1 MLYKLEII
9 GVRDPLLAQFRSYL
23 TNRRHRTV
31 IDGRASYWSFVPY
44 GVPQGSIIGPFLF
57 LIFINN
63 ITDNISVDTQVL
75 LYTDDANC
83 SRELLNDDDHAT
95 LQSVLYLINDWSEL
109 WGMSF
114 NVVKCEHLSITRKIN
129 PDESSYILGK
139 TS

>member
-9 GVRDPLLAQFRSYL
+9 GVRDPLLAWFRSYL

-31 IDGRASYWSFVPY
+31 IDECVSDWSFVPS
-44 GVPQGSIIGPFLF
+44 GVPQGSIIGPLLF
-57 LIFINN
+57 LIFIND
-63 ITDNISVDTQVL
+63 ITDNISVDTQII
-75 LYTDDANC
+75 LYADDAKC

-95 LQSVLYLINDWSEL
+95 LQSDLYLINDWSEL